1 VLYCSVDEVYAKPII
16 KRLEERTG
24 LRIDVLYD
32 TEAAKT
38 AGLANRIRAEK
49 SRPRGDVFW
58 SSALLQ
64 TLLLSREGLLQPYV
78 SSSARYIPPP
88 FKDSTGAWTG
98 LGVRA
103 RVIVYH
109 QSVKNPPRTLQDLLQ
124 PRFKG
129 QAGISNPQFGTGS
142 DWVAALATR
151 QGADKTIAY
160 FRALKKNDVRVL
172 AGNSMVAERVARGE
186 LMVGITDSD
195 DFYAQA
201 KKPASGI
208 RVQSVATNSPDNVL
222 VPGSVAI
229 LKGAPNLKAA
239 QQLVDALLDLDT
251 EDELARIMPGVES
264 TRRTPQ
270 NNTNSSFTF
279 QLETAPADTAQW
291 PASWD
296 KVHEPL
302 ANILLGG

>member
-1 VLYCSVDEVYAKPII
+1 LKNFYRVFTCLLLVVVFGAGCNRSNNSGPPQRVVLYCSVDEVYAKPII

-24 LRIDVLYD
+24 LRIDALYD

-64 TLLLSREGLLQPYV
+64 TLLLQREELLQPYV
-78 SSSARYIPPP
+78 SPSARYIPPS

-103 RVIVYH
+103 RVLVYQ
-109 QSVKNPPRTLQDLLQ
+109 QSVKDPPRTLQDLLQ

-129 QAGISNPQFGTGS
+129 QIGISNPQFGTGS

-151 QGADKTIAY
+151 QGADKTIEY

-172 AGNSMVAERVARGE
+172 
-186 LMVGITDSD
+186 
-195 DFYAQA
+195 
-201 KKPASGI
+201 PATPSS
-208 RVQSVATNSPDNVL
+208 QSAWR
-222 VPGSVAI
+222 
-229 LKGAPNLKAA
+229 AA
-239 QQLVDALLDLDT
+239 
-251 EDELARIMPGVES
+251 S
-264 TRRTPQ
+264 
-270 NNTNSSFTF
+270 
-279 QLETAPADTAQW
+279 
-291 PASWD
+291 
-296 KVHEPL
+296 
-302 ANILLGG
+302 

>member
-1 VLYCSVDEVYAKPII
+1 
-16 KRLEERTG
+16 LEEQTG
-24 LRIDVLYD
+24 LRIDALYD

-64 TLLLSREGLLQPYV
+64 TLLLQREELLQEYV
-78 SSSARYIPPP
+78 SPSARYIPPS

-103 RVIVYH
+103 RVLVYQ
-109 QSVKNPPRTLQDLLQ
+109 QSVKDPPRTLQDLLQ

-129 QAGISNPQFGTGS
+129 QIGISNPQFGTGS

-151 QGADKTIAY
+151 QGADKTIEY

-172 AGNSMVAERVARGE
+172 PGNSVVAERVARGE
-186 LMVGITDSD
+186 LMAGITDSD
-195 DFYAQA
+195 DFYAQQ
-201 KKPASGI
+201 KKTGGI
-208 RVQSVATNSPDNVL
+208 RVQNAATSSPLDNVL

-239 QQLVDALLDLDT
+239 KQLVDALLELNT
-251 EDELARIMPGVES
+251 EDELARIMAGVQS
-264 TRRTPQ
+264 TRRTQ
-270 NNTNSSFTF
+270 QSNTAFTF
-279 QLETAPADTAQW
+279 RLEAAPSDTQQW
-291 PASWD
+291 PTSWD
-296 KVHEPL
+296 KVREPL
-302 ANILLGG
+302 ANILLGE